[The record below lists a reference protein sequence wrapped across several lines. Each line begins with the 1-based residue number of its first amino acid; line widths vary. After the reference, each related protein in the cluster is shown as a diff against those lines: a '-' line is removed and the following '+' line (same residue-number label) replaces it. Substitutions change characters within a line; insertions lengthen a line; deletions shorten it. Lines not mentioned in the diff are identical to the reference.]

1 MPEPRTAVHV
11 VRVLEGLTVAA
22 LGIYAGAMLT
32 EGFVLVPYWRALSPE
47 QFFAWYAEYDD
58 RLFAFFG
65 TLTMLMVALAI
76 ATAVVSILERAPG
89 RWFSLVAAALAV
101 AAVLMFPLYFQHA
114 NASFSAATVPPG
126 ELAAELL
133 RWQQWHMLRVVL
145 SVLALLAAVLSVR
158 RAP

>member
-1 MPEPRTAVHV
+1 MAPPRTAAHV

-32 EGFVLVPYWRALSPE
+32 EGFVLVPYWRALPPE
-47 QFFAWYAEYDD
+47 QFFKWYAEYDD

-65 TLTMLMVALAI
+65 TLTMLMVALAL

-89 RWFSLVAAALAV
+89 RWFSVVAAVLAV
-101 AAVLMFPLYFQHA
+101 AAVAMFPLYFEHA
-114 NASFSAATVPPG
+114 NASFAAATLSPS
-126 ELAAELL
+126 ELPAELL
-133 RWQQWHMLRVVL
+133 RWQRWHVVRVVL

>member
-11 VRVLEGLTVAA
+11 VRVLEALTVAA

-32 EGFVLVPYWRALSPE
+32 EGFVLVPYWRSLPGE

-65 TLTMLMVALAI
+65 TLTVLMVALAV

-89 RWFSLVAAALAV
+89 RWFSVVAASLAV
-101 AAVLMFPLYFQHA
+101 AAVLMLPLYFLHA
-114 NASFSAATVPPG
+114 NASFAAATLQSS
-126 ELAAELL
+126 ELPAELL
-133 RWQQWHMLRVVL
+133 RWQRWHVVRVVL
-145 SVLALLAAVLSVR
+145 SLFALLAAVLSVR
-158 RAP
+158 REP